1 MSNDLDNQMDSD
13 VLAATLQTGLQ
24 ESQDLLEF
32 LALKFEGPLAH
43 LITVRRK
50 GGFLS
55 KARTVEEITLRFE
68 DYHFQIV
75 REPRGTVSAK
85 ILKLVR
91 GIVLRTN
98 VVDVDVW
105 IRELVQELTRQAEH
119 SVAFRSALSRFILG

>member
-1 MSNDLDNQMDSD
+1 MSNDLDGQLDSD
-13 VLAATLQTGLQ
+13 VLVATLQTGLQ

-32 LALKFEGPLAH
+32 LALKFEEPLAH

-55 KARTVEEITLRFE
+55 KVRTVEEITLRFE

-75 REPRGTVSAK
+75 REPHGSFTAR
-85 ILKLVR
+85 ILKIVR

-105 IRELVQELTRQAEH
+105 IRELVQELSRQAER
-119 SVAFRSALSRFILG
+119 SVSFRSALSRFILG